1 MPTVHR
7 SRFDTET
14 LFLLWAARETGILD
28 ALTSRA
34 GSADAVAA
42 ETEVTPEAARVV
54 VDSLADLGFLRR
66 VGDEYEVTN
75 RALGFLAKR
84 DVRSIGRLP
93 HALDMLDCYTA
104 LPETMTT
111 GTPPES
117 SEDSLV
123 NRLGA
128 HATADEAVVRASVT
142 AAVRLAP
149 RAERVLNV
157 GGGSGVYA
165 REFAARGFEV
175 TMCDGDDVIEYV
187 TPVLEHEDVTL
198 ERRSLATIA
207 DGTYDLVFGENLCC
221 SLGVAE
227 NRTLL
232 STVEGALSACGA
244 AVFVEPV
251 RGRAAAAATVR
262 AATEALATGSGGAYS
277 DVQYHEW
284 FAEAGFEDVRV
295 DDVPGTDR
303 QAVGGYKRGVD

>member
-7 SRFDTET
+7 SGFDTET
-14 LFLLWAARETGILD
+14 LFLLWAARETGVLD

-34 GSADAVAA
+34 GTADAVAA

-54 VDSLADLGFLRR
+54 VESLADLGFLER
-66 VGDEYEVTN
+66 VGDEFEVTN

-93 HALDMLDCYTA
+93 HALDILDSYVA
-104 LPETMTT
+104 LPETMRT
-111 GTPPES
+111 GHPPEQS
-117 SEDSLV
+117 AGSMV

-128 HATADEAVVRASVT
+128 HAATDESVVRASVT
-142 AAVRLAP
+142 AAVRIAP
-149 RAERVLNV
+149 QAERVLNV
-157 GGGSGVYA
+157 AGGSGVYA

-187 TPVLEHEDVTL
+187 APTLEHADVTL
-198 ERRSLATIA
+198 ETRSLATLA
-207 DGTYDLVFGENLCC
+207 DGSYDLVFGDDLCRA
-221 SLGVAE
+221 LTVAE

-232 STVEGALSACGA
+232 STVRDALSPCGA

-251 RGRAAAAATVR
+251 RGRAATATTVR
-262 AATEALATGSGGAYS
+262 AATEALASGHGGAY
-277 DVQYHEW
+277 DEDQFRTW
-284 FAEAGFEDVRV
+284 FSEAGLEDVRV

>member
-7 SRFDTET
+7 SGHDTET
-14 LFLLWAARETGILD
+14 LLLLWAARETGALD

-34 GSADAVAA
+34 GTADAVAA
-42 ETEVTPEAARVV
+42 ETDVTPEAARVV
-54 VDSLADLGFLRR
+54 VDSLADLGFLER

-93 HALDMLDCYTA
+93 HALDMLDRYTE

-111 GTPPES
+111 GVPPVSSAES
-117 SEDSLV
+117 TR

-128 HATADEAVVRASVT
+128 HAATDESVVRAAVT

-149 RAERVLNV
+149 RAKHVLNV
-157 GGGSGVYA
+157 AGRSGVYA
-165 REFAARGFEV
+165 REFVARGFEV
-175 TMCDGDDVIEYV
+175 TMCDGDDVVEFV
-187 TPVLEHEDVTL
+187 APALEHEDVTL

-221 SLGVAE
+221 SLAVAE
-227 NRTLL
+227 TRTLL
-232 STVEGALSACGA
+232 STVEDTLSPSGA

-251 RGRAAAAATVR
+251 RGRSSSAATVR
-262 AATEALATGSGGAYS
+262 AATEALATGSGGAYDES
-277 DVQYHEW
+277 QYRGW
-284 FAEAGFEDVRV
+284 FSEAGFERVRV

-303 QAVGGYKRGVD
+303 QAVGGYKRRVD

>member
-7 SRFDTET
+7 SGFDTET
-14 LFLLWAARETGILD
+14 LFLLWTARETGVLD

-34 GSADAVAA
+34 GTADAVAA
-42 ETEVTPEAARVV
+42 ETEVTPEAAHVV
-54 VDSLADLGFLRR
+54 VESLADLGFLER

-93 HALDMLDCYTA
+93 HALDVLDAYTA
-104 LPETMTT
+104 LPETMAT
-111 GTPPES
+111 GRPPEL
-117 SEDSLV
+117 SEESTV

-128 HATADEAVVRASVT
+128 HAATDEAVVRAGVT

-157 GGGSGVYA
+157 AGGSGVYA
-165 REFAARGFEV
+165 REFVARGFEV
-175 TMCDGDDVIEYV
+175 TMCDGAEVVEFV
-187 TPVLEHEDVTL
+187 APALEHEDVTL
-198 ERRSLATIA
+198 DERSLTTIA
-207 DGTYDLVFGENLCC
+207 DGTYDLVFGENLCR

-227 NRTLL
+227 IRTLL
-232 STVEGALSACGA
+232 STVEDALSPRGA

-251 RGRAAAAATVR
+251 RGRSSGAVR
-262 AATEALATGSGGAYS
+262 AATEALATGSGGAYRET
-277 DVQYHEW
+277 QYREW
-284 FAEAGFEDVRV
+284 FAEAELERVRV

-303 QAVGGYKRGVD
+303 QAVGGYKRRVD